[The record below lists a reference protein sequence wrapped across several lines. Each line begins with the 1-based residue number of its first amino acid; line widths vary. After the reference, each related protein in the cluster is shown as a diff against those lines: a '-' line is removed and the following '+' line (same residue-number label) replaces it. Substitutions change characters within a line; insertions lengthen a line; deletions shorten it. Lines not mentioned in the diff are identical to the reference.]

1 MESVLIL
8 VVGFV
13 VGAALVYGLL
23 RRSQVRAE
31 KELQTLREDY
41 SSAKEAL
48 ARLESQRDAELKA
61 AAEKLA
67 LLEEAKVNL
76 QNSFKALSSEALS
89 KNNESF
95 LNLAKATLEKYQEG
109 ARGDLE
115 KRQQAINKTVEP
127 VGEALRI
134 FNERVS
140 KIEERRTE
148 TDAGLR
154 EKLKQLAESQL
165 QLSRTTSS
173 LVQALR
179 APQVRGQWGELQLR
193 RTVEMAGM
201 LNYCD
206 FEEQSSIETE
216 DGQRQRP
223 DMLIRLPN
231 ERRVVVDSKVPLAAY
246 LDALES
252 DDPDVQTQRMQAHA
266 RHLREHIKGLSAKSY
281 WTQFEDTPEFVV
293 LFIPN
298 EAIFSAALEQDPSL
312 IELGVSNKVILSTPT
327 TLIALLKAIAY
338 GWQQEAIAREAK
350 EISALGRELYDR
362 IGVIAGHLSKL
373 GKSLDQTV
381 GHYNKTVSSVE
392 TRLLSTAKKFQ
403 TLDSVSAPEITETKK
418 IEKAPTLPKEV
429 EE

>member
-1 MESVLIL
+1 MESALIL
-8 VVGFV
+8 VIGFV

-31 KELQTLREDY
+31 QELRALREDN

-67 LLEEAKVNL
+67 LLEEAKINL
-76 QNSFKALSSEALS
+76 QDSFKALSSEALS

-127 VGEALRI
+127 VGEALRV

-165 QLSRTTSS
+165 QLSRTTGS

-206 FEEQSSIETE
+206 FEEQSSIDLEIYPNPSTGLVNIKASE
-216 DGQRQRP
+216 QLERYDVYNSMGSLVAS
-223 DMLIRLPN
+223 DLIM
-231 ERRVVVDSKVPLAAY
+231 
-246 LDALES
+246 
-252 DDPDVQTQRMQAHA
+252 QTQTQID
-266 RHLREHIKGLSAKSY
+266 LSYLSTGLYTVHVTSEAGVSEQK
-281 WTQFEDTPEFVV
+281 T
-293 LFIPN
+293 LFIQP
-298 EAIFSAALEQDPSL
+298 
-312 IELGVSNKVILSTPT
+312 
-327 TLIALLKAIAY
+327 
-338 GWQQEAIAREAK
+338 
-350 EISALGRELYDR
+350 
-362 IGVIAGHLSKL
+362 
-373 GKSLDQTV
+373 
-381 GHYNKTVSSVE
+381 
-392 TRLLSTAKKFQ
+392 
-403 TLDSVSAPEITETKK
+403 
-418 IEKAPTLPKEV
+418 
-429 EE
+429 